1 MTQMTK
7 FFDKLEDLIRE
18 HLSRRPITYSII
30 GGIGVVLF
38 WRAVWET
45 ADMLARLNPVFAFLF
60 YPPIQLLLSTILLL
74 LTGLMVSVFIGDRII
89 LSGLRHEKKLEE
101 KTEELVEEEVITLVE
116 IQQSIKK
123 LEKEV
128 KKLSDTR

>member
-1 MTQMTK
+1 MIK

-30 GGIGVVLF
+30 GGVGVVLF

-45 ADMLARLNPVFAFLF
+45 ADMLMRLNSVLAFVF
-60 YPPIQLLLSTILLL
+60 YPPIQLLISTILLL
-74 LTGLMVSVFIGDRII
+74 ITGLMVSVFIGDRII

-101 KTEELVEEEVITLVE
+101 KTEELVEEEVITLKHIQNE
-116 IQQSIKK
+116 IRGLRSEIKK
-123 LEKEV
+123 I
-128 KKLSDTR
+128 SNNRS

>member
-1 MTQMTK
+1 MTKMTK

-18 HLSRRPITYSII
+18 HLSRRPIIYSII
-30 GGIGVVLF
+30 GGVGVVLF

-45 ADMLARLNPVFAFLF
+45 ADMLAGLNPMFAFLF
-60 YPPIQLLLSTILLL
+60 YPPFQLLLSTILLL

-101 KTEELVEEEVITLVE
+101 KTEELIEEEVITLVE

-123 LEKEV
+123 LEREV
-128 KKLSDTR
+128 KKLSNPH

>member
-1 MTQMTK
+1 MIN
-7 FFDKLEDLIRE
+7 FFDKLEDRIRQ
-18 HLSRRPITYSII
+18 HLSKFPITYSII

-45 ADMLARLNPVFAFLF
+45 ADMLSMMHPIFYSFF
-60 YPPIQLLLSTILLL
+60 YPPVQLLISTAGLL

-101 KTEELVEEEVITLVE
+101 KTEELVEEEVVSLKHLRNE
-116 IQQSIKK
+116 IRELKAELKNLRS
-123 LEKEV
+123 E
-128 KKLSDTR
+128 LSN

>member
-1 MTQMTK
+1 MTK

-18 HLSRRPITYSII
+18 CLSRHPIIYSII

-45 ADMLARLNPVFAFLF
+45 ADMLMSLNHPVLEVLF
-60 YPPIQLLLSTILLL
+60 YPPVQIVISTSLLL

-101 KTEELVEEEVITLVE
+101 KTEELIEEEVITLAE
-116 IQQSIKK
+116 IQESIKR
-123 LEKEV
+123 LERQV
-128 KKLSDTR
+128 KKFAEKG